1 VFQTHPSLSRLDVR
15 PSDCEAGEPA
25 DGGVTL
31 NQTELNIMTAL
42 GWNTQIPQA
51 VFTATPSGDWADTL
65 NFSTTFRR
73 E

>member
-31 NQTELNIMTAL
+31 NQTELNI
-42 GWNTQIPQA
+42 
-51 VFTATPSGDWADTL
+51 
-65 NFSTTFRR
+65 TFG
-73 E
+73 EI